1 MELVEIQ
8 AGAAEAFGQ
17 ADFNPLG
24 RPVTSALEALGVH
37 IGFDQEDG
45 VAVTFQPVGAE
56 ALQVKAQALG
66 SQIGPAIFG
75 REQREPSVASYQ
87 MACGVALSVGPTDPG
102 IAGPQME
109 SGAGPPQQTDPL
121 PGLLD
126 DLPQRLANQAML
138 FEVVFLSDQFVPAL
152 LLFKA
157 VDQLDRDRF
166 GGDLAE
172 DFGDEVFRF
181 RAAFYLVR
189 TNHGAEFGS
198 LGADCF
204 AKS

>member
-1 MELVEIQ
+1 
-8 AGAAEAFGQ
+8 
-17 ADFNPLG
+17 
-24 RPVTSALEALGVH
+24 
-37 IGFDQEDG
+37 
-45 VAVTFQPVGAE
+45 
-56 ALQVKAQALG
+56 
-66 SQIGPAIFG
+66 
-75 REQREPSVASYQ
+75 
-87 MACGVALSVGPTDPG
+87 
-102 IAGPQME
+102 ME

-121 PGLLD
+121 PVLLD
-126 DLPQRLANQAML
+126 DLPQRLANQTML

-172 DFGDEVFRF
+172 DFGDEVLRL

-198 LGADCF
+198 RGADCF